1 MTLRTYLR
9 PTGPVMPAKA
19 HPAASPLPVDAPGD
33 VIRVA
38 GRGDLTC
45 SAVEVIA
52 RSGPARDLS
61 YAMSAAGL
69 RAWAVDGAADGAFA
83 EVLDRHEAVRAPLL
97 TLSLD
102 RPVIMGIVN
111 VTPDSFSDGGLLGS
125 TDAAIAH
132 ALRLAADGA
141 DILDIGGESTRPGAQ
156 AITVDEELRR
166 VIPVIEGLAGTTT
179 ALISIDTRK
188 AEVMR
193 RALAAGA
200 RIINDVAALTYEPA
214 CVDVAAASSAPIIL
228 MHAQGD
234 PRTMQAAPKYDDC
247 LLDVYDWLA
256 ARIDACTAAG
266 IDRTRLIVDPG
277 IGFGKTIDHNL
288 ELLAGLSLFHGLGVP
303 VLLGA
308 SRKSFIGALTGIKIA
323 SERVAGSIAAA
334 LQGAAQGV
342 QILRVHDVAETR
354 QALAVWEAMQR
365 GQSIPSPRMRGEG

>member
-9 PTGPVMPAKA
+9 PTGLAIPAQ
-19 HPAASPLPVDAPGD
+19 PRLSDAPGD
-33 VIRVA
+33 VIRSA
-38 GRGDLTC
+38 GRDDLAC
-45 SAVEVIA
+45 WAVEVIA
-52 RSGPARDLS
+52 RSGPARDTS
-61 YAMSAAGL
+61 YTMSAEGI
-69 RAWAVDGAADGAFA
+69 RAWAAEGAAEGAFA
-83 EVLDRHEAVRAPLL
+83 ALLDRHEAPRAPLAH
-97 TLSLD
+97 LSLD
-102 RPVIMGIVN
+102 RPRIMGIVN
-111 VTPDSFSDGGLLGS
+111 VTPDSFSDGGLLAS
-125 TDAAIAH
+125 SEAAIAH

-141 DILDIGGESTRPGAQ
+141 DILDIGGESTRPGAE

-166 VIPVIEGLAGTTT
+166 VIPVIEGLAGRTT

-200 RIINDVAALTYEPA
+200 HIINDVAALTYESA
-214 CVDVAAASSAPIIL
+214 CMDVAAASDAPVIL

-234 PRTMQAAPKYDDC
+234 PRTMQTAPRYDDC

-256 ARIDACTAAG
+256 TRIDTCTAAG

-277 IGFGKTIDHNL
+277 IGFGKTLDHNL

-303 VLLGA
+303 ILLGA
-308 SRKSFIGALTGIKIA
+308 SRKSFIGALTGVKIA

-354 QALAVWEAMQR
+354 QALIVWEAM
-365 GQSIPSPRMRGEG
+365 GKGVPSGLE